1 MILFTLLILIAT
13 LLTITY
19 FYVRSWKKYIIK
31 SWKNGIKK
39 GVNVSK
45 DNLQK
50 EIIKNNKKT
59 VAVKIYLSK
68 IKYDYWKYTHLLNI
82 ESAALHFLLNN
93 EDSDIN
99 TLINLKE
106 NEILNISD
114 IFFDLNKKNID
125 ILKDKNIE
133 KEDAEIKKYIIDLKK
148 GEKICSMY

>member
-39 GVNVSK
+39 GFNVSK

-50 EIIKNNKKT
+50 EIIRNNKKT

-68 IKYDYWKYTHLLNI
+68 IKYDYWKYTYLLNI

-93 EDSDIN
+93 EDLDIN

>member
-39 GVNVSK
+39 GFNVSK

-50 EIIKNNKKT
+50 EIIRNNKKT

-148 GEKICSMY
+148 GEKICCMY

>member
-1 MILFTLLILIAT
+1 M
-13 LLTITY
+13 
-19 FYVRSWKKYIIK
+19 
-31 SWKNGIKK
+31 
-39 GVNVSK
+39 
-45 DNLQK
+45 
-50 EIIKNNKKT
+50 
-59 VAVKIYLSK
+59 
-68 IKYDYWKYTHLLNI
+68 
-82 ESAALHFLLNN
+82 NN

>member
-39 GVNVSK
+39 GFNVSK

-59 VAVKIYLSK
+59 VTVKIYLSK

>member
-39 GVNVSK
+39 GFNVSK

-68 IKYDYWKYTHLLNI
+68 IKYDYWKYTYLLNI

-114 IFFDLNKKNID
+114 IFFDSNKKNID